1 VALSP
6 AEEESI
12 REFQERRREFRPH
25 WYRNAL
31 FLGLPGFL
39 LFVFGGALPAVNG
52 GQARPWMVWLGIALF
67 LAAMARGGLLLHRHL
82 RCPKCEYFQR
92 PSWRY
97 PYRVCAGCGVRLS
110 VGVRDSA

>member
-1 VALSP
+1 MALSP

-12 REFQERRREFRPH
+12 REFQERRREFRPR

-31 FLGLPGFL
+31 LLGLPGFL
-39 LFVFGGALPAVNG
+39 LAVFGDQVH
-52 GQARPWMVWLGIALF
+52 PWMVWLGLALF
-67 LAAMARGGLLLHRHL
+67 LAAMARGGLLAHRHL
-82 RCPKCEYFQR
+82 RCPKCTHFQK

-97 PYRVCAGCGVRLS
+97 PYRVCAGCGARLS

>member
-1 VALSP
+1 MEELSP
-6 AEEESI
+6 AEAESV
-12 REFQERRREFRPH
+12 RAFQEQRRVFRPR

-31 FLGLPGFL
+31 LLGFPGFL
-39 LFVFGGALPAVNG
+39 LAAFGGQVHA
-52 GQARPWMVWLGIALF
+52 WMVWLGLALF

-82 RCPKCEYFQR
+82 RCPKCNYFQK

-97 PYRVCAGCGVRLS
+97 PYRVCAGCGARLS